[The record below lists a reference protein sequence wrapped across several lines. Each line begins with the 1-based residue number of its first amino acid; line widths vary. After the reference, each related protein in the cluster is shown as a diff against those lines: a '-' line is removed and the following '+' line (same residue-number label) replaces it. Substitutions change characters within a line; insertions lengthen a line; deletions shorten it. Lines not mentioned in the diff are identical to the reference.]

1 MTRHREHPFG
11 NGGILSIYLPF
22 IYFDP
27 EATGRRTTSSF
38 DCQSPGFNLKI
49 IKINYLSFAI
59 TPTAKT
65 EHIFISRG
73 AGKERVERNVAS
85 SETVSSKTLQ

>member
-1 MTRHREHPFG
+1 MKALRAPLWQR
-11 NGGILSIYLPF
+11 GILSIYLPF
-22 IYFDP
+22 IYFNP
-27 EATGRRTTSSF
+27 EATKRRTTSSF

-49 IKINYLSFAI
+49 IKINYLSCAI

-73 AGKERVERNVAS
+73 DVKERVERYIAS
-85 SETVSSKTLQ
+85 FKTVSCKTLQ